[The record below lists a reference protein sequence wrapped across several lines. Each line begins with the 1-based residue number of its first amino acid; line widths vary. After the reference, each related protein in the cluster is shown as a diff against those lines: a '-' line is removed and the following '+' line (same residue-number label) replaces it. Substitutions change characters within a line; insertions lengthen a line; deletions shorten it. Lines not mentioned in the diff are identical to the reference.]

1 MHLIFMGSVVLLI
14 WKSQRNDGGTMNH
27 FLFKAGLILLGSVWA
42 ASAQAAV
49 DSYRFI
55 HVTIATPWYI
65 FIFLLM
71 GVFAPFVL
79 MAVIAWRNA
88 ARKSEQDAEDTNHEP
103 VK

>member
-1 MHLIFMGSVVLLI
+1 MMSHIQVRAILM
-14 WKSQRNDGGTMNH
+14 
-27 FLFKAGLILLGSVWA
+27 LLGSVGA
-42 ASAQAAV
+42 SSAQAAV
-49 DSYRFI
+49 DSYRFV

-79 MAVIAWRNA
+79 MAVLAWRNA
-88 ARKSEQDAEDTNHEP
+88 TRKSNSEATDADHNRS

>member
-1 MHLIFMGSVVLLI
+1 MKHILL
-14 WKSQRNDGGTMNH
+14 KC
-27 FLFKAGLILLGSVWA
+27 GLILLGSVWA

-49 DSYRFI
+49 DSYRFV

-79 MAVIAWRNA
+79 MAVLAWRNA
-88 ARKSEQDAEDTNHEP
+88 ARKSEQDAENTNHEP